1 MLHAPEP
8 FIRDVLW
15 PEFEQLSAALTGYLT
30 EVTERIIREEV
41 HGETGEAEE
50 RPEPGRLR

>member
-1 MLHAPEP
+1 MLRAPER
-8 FIRDVLW
+8 FIGEVLW
-15 PEFEQLSAALTGYLT
+15 PEFEQLSAALNGYLA

-50 RPEPGRLR
+50 HLEPSHLR